1 MDIDQLT
8 VTSNFGLND
17 LKTYLQ
23 DLYKKIAKP
32 GATPIAFMITDSQI
46 KSETFLVPINDILS
60 NGWIQDLFPKE
71 DVDGMISGLRN
82 EAKGAGVPD

>member
-1 MDIDQLT
+1 
-8 VTSNFGLND
+8 VTSNFGVND

-46 KSETFLVPINDILS
+46 KNETFLVPINDVLS

-82 EAKGAGVPD
+82 EAKGAGIPD